1 MTKEQTNVV
10 EVAVRKLLTPYNTA
24 PLSSDEEKLLKR
36 ASGLKDWPDAG
47 IATVLPALFADAI
60 VRRRF
65 FPKP

>member
-1 MTKEQTNVV
+1 MTKEQTHVV

-24 PLSSDEEKLLKR
+24 PLRDEEKLLKR